1 MTDASYFTTRD
12 GVRFTPTEQ
21 ARGPWA
27 VDSCHAGPPAALLVR
42 AVEALVS
49 HQQLTRITIE
59 LMRPIP
65 MAGFHVQAEIRRPGR
80 SVTHTEAEIFDEDRF
95 YARAYAMHIRTVDD
109 LDVTTVTVDAPAF
122 ADAVDGGFPI
132 VQAVHDEVSFGSS
145 VECRYDRGSEIAA
158 GGATSIWMRT
168 MYPILADEEPSP
180 FQKIAPLADCGNGIS
195 YNGPLGPMS
204 FVNADLTMSLHREP
218 VGDWFASRSVS
229 HWQRSGIGM
238 SDSELFDVDGPVG
251 RATQGLVLARRT
263 ERS

>member
-1 MTDASYFTTRD
+1 MMPASYFTTKD
-12 GVRFTPTEQ
+12 GSWFVPTDHT
-21 ARGPWA
+21 RGPWA

-65 MAGFHVQAEIRRPGR
+65 MAGFRVQAEIRRPGR
-80 SVTHTEAEIFDEDRF
+80 SVSHTEAEIFDGDRF

-109 LDVTTVTVDAPAF
+109 LDVTTATMETPEFPNSVS
-122 ADAVDGGFPI
+122 GGFPI
-132 VQAVHDEVSFGSS
+132 VEAVHDEVSFGSS
-145 VECRYDRGSEIAA
+145 VECRYDQGGEIAV
-158 GGATSIWMRT
+158 GGPTTIWMRT
-168 MYPILADEEPSP
+168 MYPILADEDPSP

-204 FVNADLTMSLHREP
+204 FLNADLTMSLHREP
-218 VGDWFASRSVS
+218 SGEWFASRSVS

-238 SDSELFDVDGPVG
+238 SDSELFDVEGPVG
-251 RATQGLVLARRT
+251 RATQSLMLRRRT
-263 ERS
+263 